1 MYRNDYLQW
10 LMNQCQL
17 TSEGPEGYSRLCRIM
32 QSVCFLSLIEFD
44 ENRSEEGK
52 DLRYEWAE
60 DTGGDISSLNE
71 SLSPYT
77 CTMLELILILA
88 RRMDYEMMDSQY
100 EAGVGKWVMELLGN
114 AGLATFRND
123 YCEAEQEY
131 SENRIRCVLNDI
143 ICRRYMRDGEGGFFP
158 LQRSPKD
165 QRTTELLTQMNYY
178 LAENY
183 DIC

>member
-1 MYRNDYLQW
+1 MNARDYLCW

-17 TSEGPEGYSRLCRIM
+17 IAEGPEGYLSLCEVLQRT
-32 QSVCFLSLIEFD
+32 CFLSLIEFD
-44 ENRSEEGK
+44 ENRTEEGK
-52 DLRYEWAE
+52 ALRDEWAD
-60 DTGGDISSLNE
+60 DTGGDISDLDD

-77 CTMLELILILA
+77 CTMLELILVLA
-88 RRMDYEMMDSQY
+88 RRMDYEMQDSKY

-123 YCEAEQEY
+123 YFEMEPEYCE
-131 SENRIRCVLNDI
+131 SRIRCILNDI
-143 ICRRYMRDGEGGFFP
+143 TCRNYICDGEGGFFP
-158 LQRSPKD
+158 LENPRSD
-165 QRTTELLTQMNYY
+165 QRTEELLTQMNNY